1 MCFSSTIDFCEKKYA
16 KKDIPVIKLLGENL
30 SSPYYPDFKYTIGR
44 NMPSIELHPL
54 FNKTYLIIREG
65 YHSFSCDNE
74 YQLHASFITNRVHLK
89 FLNSTYLQYL
99 FPPDCS
105 VYNAVIPEGSLYY
118 KNHEGFI
125 VSESIRIEGKDDKMN
140 LSYSDELIN
149 IVLNNG
155 KNKPYKDCTMEERH
169 QIEYVQFDFI
179 GKKWY
184 FNCNS
189 QPLICKAEDISYGW
203 RKLYCDT
210 FFEKEIIRTLV
221 NPLYRKWIKESLGY
235 NIPELIWVEINNDI
249 CAVQYNNP
257 RLREF
262 RITPHAEV
270 KDAWL
275 PYIIYVD

>member
-1 MCFSSTIDFCEKKYA
+1 MA
-16 KKDIPVIKLLGENL
+16 
-30 SSPYYPDFKYTIGR
+30 GR
-44 NMPSIELHPL
+44 V
-54 FNKTYLIIREG
+54 Y
-65 YHSFSCDNE
+65 
-74 YQLHASFITNRVHLK
+74 ITKR
-89 FLNSTYLQYL
+89 
-99 FPPDCS
+99 DM
-105 VYNAVIPEGSLYY
+105 AY
-118 KNHEGFI
+118 KNILADMKLNGRPVFI
-125 VSESIRIEGKDDKMN
+125 LSVETTGLDKF
-140 LSYSDELIN
+140 SDELIN

-169 QIEYVQFDFI
+169 QIEYVQLDFI

-203 RKLYCDT
+203 KKLYCDT